1 MLNTFLIAIRE
12 GLEASLIVG
21 ILLAY
26 VAKTGRR
33 NALPSIWAGVT
44 LAIALSL
51 GFGAFLS
58 FTSHELS
65 PSGEEFFAGV
75 TSIGAV
81 TLVTWMVFWMKKT
94 ARNISKE
101 LHSKMDQAVALG
113 TFGLISTAF
122 LSVAREGL
130 ETSLFL
136 YASFKTVGSNA
147 APTIGL
153 IAGLITSITLGI
165 LVYKRSVKLNLSKF
179 FTYSGIALI
188 IVASSVLHKGI
199 LDLQSFGLVP
209 RGLWL
214 NWTFVATYL
223 FFTLKP
229 FTASLRG
236 PQGAA
241 RVKTPVTK

>member
-33 NALPSIWAGVT
+33 KALPSIWTGVF

-65 PSGEEFFAGV
+65 HTGEEVFAGV
-75 TSIGAV
+75 TSIAAV

-147 APTIGL
+147 GPTIGL
-153 IAGLITSITLGI
+153 LAGLATSVTLGI
-165 LVYKRSVKLNLSKF
+165 LVYKRSVRLNLNKF

-188 IVASSVLHKGI
+188 VVASSVLHKGL
-199 LDLQSFGLVP
+199 LDLQAFGVIPAGAWINWALVV
-209 RGLWL
+209 G
-214 NWTFVATYL
+214 YL

-229 FTASLRG
+229 FTFALRT
-236 PQGAA
+236 GAL
-241 RVKTPVTK
+241 KTPVSTSSK

>member
-12 GLEASLIVG
+12 GLEASLIIG

-33 NALPSIWAGVT
+33 SVLPSIWFGVS
-44 LAIALSL
+44 LALGLSL

-58 FTSHELS
+58 FTSRELS
-65 PSGEEFFAGV
+65 ESGEELFAGV
-75 TSIGAV
+75 TSVSAV
-81 TLVTWMVFWMKKT
+81 ALVTWMVFWMKKT

-101 LHSKMDQAVALG
+101 LHTKLDAAVAIG
-113 TFGLISTAF
+113 SFGLISTAF
-122 LSVAREGL
+122 LSVIREGL

-153 IAGLITSITLGI
+153 ITGLAVSVILGVLI
-165 LVYKRSVKLNLSKF
+165 YKRSLRLNLSKF

-188 IVASSVLHKGI
+188 LVASSVLHKGL
-199 LDLQSFGLVP
+199 LDLQAFGIVP
-209 RGLWL
+209 DGLAL
-214 NWTFVATYL
+214 NWALVIAYLVLTLQPFARGVRAKSEKVA
-223 FFTLKP
+223 
-229 FTASLRG
+229 AS
-236 PQGAA
+236 
-241 RVKTPVTK
+241 K

>member
-33 NALPSIWAGVT
+33 NALPAIWSGVG
-44 LAIALSL
+44 LAVLLSL

-65 PSGEEFFAGV
+65 SSGEELFAGV
-75 TSIGAV
+75 TSIAAV

-113 TFGLISTAF
+113 AFGLISTAF

-153 IAGLITSITLGI
+153 IAGLAFSITLGALI
-165 LVYKRSVKLNLSKF
+165 YKKSLRLNLGKF

-188 IVASSVLHKGI
+188 VVASSVLHKGL
-199 LDLQSFGLVP
+199 LDLQAFGMIP
-209 RGLWL
+209 AGAAL
-214 NWTFVATYL
+214 NWTIVAGYL
-223 FFTLKP
+223 IFTLKP
-229 FTASLRG
+229 FTKSLRA
-236 PQGAA
+236 PKSADA
-241 RVKTPVTK
+241 VKTPVTK

>member
-33 NALPSIWAGVT
+33 KALPSIWAGVA
-44 LAIALSL
+44 LALLLSL

-58 FTSHELS
+58 FTSHELT
-65 PSGEEFFAGV
+65 PSAEELFAGV
-75 TSIGAV
+75 TSITAV

-101 LHSKMDQAVALG
+101 LHSKMDQAIALG

-122 LSVAREGL
+122 FSVAREGL
-130 ETSLFL
+130 ETALFL
-136 YASFKTVGSNA
+136 YASFKTVGSNS

-153 IAGLITSITLGI
+153 IAGLAFSITLGAMI
-165 LVYKRSVKLNLSKF
+165 YKKSLRLNLNKF
-179 FTYSGIALI
+179 FMYSGIALI
-188 IVASSVLHKGI
+188 VVASSVLHKG
-199 LDLQSFGLVP
+199 LMDLQSFGTLP
-209 RGLWL
+209 RGAAL
-214 NWTFVATYL
+214 NWIAVAAYL
-223 FFTLKP
+223 FLTLKP
-229 FTASLRG
+229 FTHSL
-236 PQGAA
+236 
-241 RVKTPVTK
+241 RVKTPVSK

>member
-33 NALPSIWAGVT
+33 NALPSIWLGVG
-44 LAIALSL
+44 LALGLSL

-58 FTSHELS
+58 FTSRELS

-75 TSIGAV
+75 TSVGAV
-81 TLVTWMVFWMKKT
+81 ALVTWMVFWMKKT
-94 ARNISKE
+94 ARNIGKE
-101 LHSKMDQAVALG
+101 LHSKMDAAVALG

-136 YASFKTVGSNA
+136 YASFKAVGSNA
-147 APTIGL
+147 APA
-153 IAGLITSITLGI
+153 IA
-165 LVYKRSVKLNLSKF
+165 NF
-179 FTYSGIALI
+179 M
-188 IVASSVLHKGI
+188 
-199 LDLQSFGLVP
+199 
-209 RGLWL
+209 
-214 NWTFVATYL
+214 
-223 FFTLKP
+223 
-229 FTASLRG
+229 
-236 PQGAA
+236 
-241 RVKTPVTK
+241 

>member
-1 MLNTFLIAIRE
+1 VFNTFLIAIRE

-33 NALPSIWAGVT
+33 SALPAIWTGVG
-44 LAIALSL
+44 LALLLSL

-58 FTSHELS
+58 FTSRELS

-75 TSIGAV
+75 TSVGAV

-94 ARNISKE
+94 ARNIGKE
-101 LHSKMDQAVALG
+101 LHSKMDQALAIG

-130 ETSLFL
+130 ETAVFL
-136 YASFKTVGSNA
+136 YASFKTVGTSA

-153 IAGLITSITLGI
+153 ILGLAFSITLGI
-165 LVYKRSVKLNLSKF
+165 LIYKRSVRLNLGKF

-188 IVASSVLHKGI
+188 VVASSVLHKGL

-209 RGLWL
+209 RGLIL
-214 NWTFVATYL
+214 NWAIVASYL
-223 FFTLKP
+223 MLTLKP
-229 FTASLRG
+229 FTHSLRH
-236 PQGAA
+236 
-241 RVKTPVTK
+241 KTPATK

>member
-33 NALPSIWAGVT
+33 SALPSIWTGVG
-44 LAIALSL
+44 LALLLSL

-58 FTSHELS
+58 FTSRELS
-65 PSGEEFFAGV
+65 PSGEELFAGV
-75 TSIGAV
+75 TSIAAV

-101 LHSKMDQAVALG
+101 LHSKMDQAIALG

-130 ETSLFL
+130 ETSIFL
-136 YASFKTVGSNA
+136 YASFKTVGTNL

-153 IAGLITSITLGI
+153 IAGLAFSVTLGI
-165 LVYKRSVKLNLSKF
+165 LIYKRSVRLNLGKF
-179 FTYSGIALI
+179 FTYSGMALI
-188 IVASSVLHKGI
+188 VVASSVLHNGL

-214 NWTFVATYL
+214 NWCVVLGYL
-223 FFTLKP
+223 ILTLRP
-229 FTASLRG
+229 FTHSLRH
-236 PQGAA
+236 
-241 RVKTPVTK
+241 KTPISQ

>member
-33 NALPSIWAGVT
+33 NALPSIWLGVG
-44 LAIALSL
+44 LALGLSL

-58 FTSHELS
+58 FTSRELS

-75 TSIGAV
+75 TSVGAV
-81 TLVTWMVFWMKKT
+81 ALVTWMVFWMKKT
-94 ARNISKE
+94 ARNIGKE
-101 LHSKMDQAVALG
+101 LHSKMDAAVALG

-136 YASFKTVGSNA
+136 YASFKAVGSNA
-147 APTIGL
+147 APAIGL
-153 IAGLITSITLGI
+153 VAGLAFSVTLGVLI
-165 LVYKRSVKLNLSKF
+165 YKKSLRINLGKF

-188 IVASSVLHKGI
+188 IVASSVLHKG
-199 LDLQSFGLVP
+199 LMDLQSFGMIP
-209 RGLWL
+209 HGSAL
-214 NWTFVATYL
+214 NWTIVAAFL
-223 FFTLKP
+223 GLTLKP
-229 FTASLRG
+229 F
-236 PQGAA
+236 A
-241 RVKTPVTK
+241 REILPFSVTR